1 MPEREESSVMV
12 AVFGWKLKSINIV
25 ELTQHW
31 LWNPTCVGIGLSSTQ
46 EREKHLEATSH
57 LS

>member
-1 MPEREESSVMV
+1 MV

-46 EREKHLEATSH
+46 ERKQH
-57 LS
+57 LSHKPLVLMGKGIA